1 MGGNPKNSFAERNF
15 ILQQGFPAPPADV
28 CPMRYSALIF
38 QPRLVGVVAILATL
52 LRSPWTFFVLA
63 AVLWWS
69 ALFPQWNPFDAFY
82 NRAIAE
88 GTDRH
93 PLFRAPM
100 PRRFAQGM
108 AGSISLAISLSLL
121 QGWTLAAVVLE
132 NFLLAAVALL
142 AFARFCVGSFLYHLL
157 RGETE
162 FAMDT
167 LPWAGEKPR

>member
-1 MGGNPKNSFAERNF
+1 
-15 ILQQGFPAPPADV
+15 
-28 CPMRYSALIF
+28 
-38 QPRLVGVVAILATL
+38 
-52 LRSPWTFFVLA
+52 
-63 AVLWWS
+63 
-69 ALFPQWNPFDAFY
+69 
-82 NRAIAE
+82 
-88 GTDRH
+88 
-93 PLFRAPM
+93 M

-142 AFARFCVGSFLYHLL
+142 AFARFCLGSFLYHLM

-167 LPWAGEKPR
+167 LPWAEEKQR